1 MSGCGWVVCCG
12 VVCVCV
18 CPLVNPLQSH
28 IYLRFLSWQPIST
41 GNSGKLLLDSV
52 GWHKRL
58 VITLAIK
65 VRQLLHPLRLATWV
79 INLACLG

>member
-1 MSGCGWVVCCG
+1 MGSVCVLWC
-12 VVCVCV
+12 VCMCVCV
-18 CPLVNPLQSH
+18 CSMVNPLQSD
-28 IYLRFLSWQPIST
+28 IYLRLLSWQPIT
-41 GNSGKLLLDSV
+41 GNLLMDSV

-65 VRQLLHPLRLATWV
+65 VRQLLHPLHLATWV